1 MLCTSVTYIQYI
13 SKQPN
18 DIIAIMWKDQE
29 AQKAHAKKIAL
40 KGGLTT
46 KKRGKKYYSEIGKK
60 GAAAK
65 TLKRA

>member
-1 MLCTSVTYIQYI
+1 
-13 SKQPN
+13 
-18 DIIAIMWKDQE
+18 MWKDQE

-65 TLKRA
+65 KLKRA